1 MIGILQIRQVG
12 IHIWW
17 KSSVMLELRIHVRR
31 WWEWRLIVRMMIF
44 LLSSWWR
51 RLLLVLIHN
60 GGLLCFCIVTTASTS
75 APFESCCTERNIEVM
90 QSNEALNIRK
100 PYTEISFGLRVTR
113 KTKTLLTNAI
123 QPLNLLGTQIIPL
136 PIIQILIL
144 LPLTIHPLSQRY
156 ILLPLPRHI
165 GMPMT
170 TFKLQ

>member
-1 MIGILQIRQVG
+1 
-12 IHIWW
+12 
-17 KSSVMLELRIHVRR
+17 MLELRIHVRR
-31 WWEWRLIVRMMIF
+31 RWERRSIVWMMIF

-90 QSNEALNIRK
+90 QRNEALNIRK
-100 PYTEISFGLRVTR
+100 PYTQISFGLRVTIKLKHTR
-113 KTKTLLTNAI
+113 ALLTNAI

-144 LPLTIHPLSQRY
+144 LPLTIHPLSQ
-156 ILLPLPRHI
+156 
-165 GMPMT
+165 
-170 TFKLQ
+170 